1 MPNKTRF
8 GNSSPIIHHGMLN
21 VAFSWLNRLQYRL
34 LPSTCLLCGA
44 DGAEPRDL
52 CAGCLADLPRN
63 VNPCPRCAV
72 PLPINVSGLCNSC
85 QAQPPLFDRAFAPF
99 RYQPPLDALI
109 KTLKFGGRLANAR
122 LLGDLFATALIERGG
137 PWPDCIVPVP
147 LHPQRLRER
156 GFNQALELARTAAR
170 RLRIP
175 LQPSLLQRIRYT
187 QSQTQLDAH
196 RRQTNPLGAFALGH
210 SLPGTHIALI
220 DDVMTTASTISE
232 CARVLHSAGAIRLEV
247 WAISRAS
254 ADP

>member
-1 MPNKTRF
+1 MPNRTQF
-8 GNSSPIIHHGMLN
+8 GNSSPIILHGMLN
-21 VAFSWLNRLQYRL
+21 GAVGWLNSFQHRL
-34 LPSTCLLCGA
+34 LPPTCLLCGA
-44 DGAEPRDL
+44 DGAGQRDL
-52 CAGCLADLPRN
+52 CAACLADLPCN
-63 VNPCPRCAV
+63 ANPCPRCAL
-72 PLPINVSGLCNSC
+72 PLPINSAGLCSHC
-85 QAQPPLFDRAFAPF
+85 QAKPPVFNRVFAPF

-147 LHPQRLRER
+147 LHPRRLRER
-156 GFNQALELARTAAR
+156 GFNQALELARAAAH

-175 LQPSLLQRIRYT
+175 LRPFLLRRVRYT
-187 QSQTQLDAH
+187 LPQTLLNFH
-196 RRQTNPLGAFALGH
+196 HRQTNPLGAFALGH

-232 CARVLHSAGAIRLEV
+232 CARVLHSGGAITLEV
-247 WAISRAS
+247 WAISRSS

>member
-1 MPNKTRF
+1 MSNRTRF
-8 GNSSPIIHHGMLN
+8 GNSAPIILHGMPN
-21 VAFSWLNRLQYRL
+21 VAIAWLNRLQHGL
-34 LPSTCLLCGA
+34 LPPTCLLCGA

-63 VNPCPRCAV
+63 VNSCQRCAV
-72 PLPINVSGLCNSC
+72 PLPSNAVGLCSHC
-85 QAQPPLFDRAFAPF
+85 QAQPPVFDRAFAPF
-99 RYQPPLDALI
+99 RYQPPIDTLI

-122 LLGDLFATALIERGG
+122 LLGDLFATALVERGG

-147 LHPQRLRER
+147 LHPRRLRAR
-156 GFNQALELARTAAR
+156 GFNQALELVRTAAR

-175 LQPSLLQRIRYT
+175 LQPFGLHRIRYT
-187 QSQTQLDAH
+187 LPQTQLDAH
-196 RRQTNPLGAFALGH
+196 HRQTNPLGAFALGH

-232 CARVLHSAGAIRLEV
+232 CARVLHSGGATTIEV